1 MGGIGME
8 MSVSSL
14 SFEGVSPGFAARAV
28 AAFEAS
34 VMQAGAVA
42 ATPRDLGLLVLDG
55 LDFSTPERL
64 GESLA
69 QAILQS
75 VAG

>member
-1 MGGIGME
+1 
-8 MSVSSL
+8 
-14 SFEGVSPGFAARAV
+14 
-28 AAFEAS
+28 
-34 VMQAGAVA
+34 
-42 ATPRDLGLLVLDG
+42 LGLLVLDG